1 MNPREALEA
10 TIRYL
15 SEPERMHET
24 QDMRHGLRELLA
36 DLPRTAP
43 IPYPT
48 KAYQNRRII
57 HRAPQEIWDEA

>member
-1 MNPREALEA
+1 MTPRDALNE

-15 SEPERMHET
+15 SAPERMHET
-24 QDMRHGLRELLA
+24 REMRMGLSALLA

-48 KAYQNRRII
+48 QAYRARKQI
-57 HRAPQEIWDEA
+57 HVKPNHVLDEA